1 MFDEKIK
8 QSIIKLA
15 YFNPTVKDD
24 YCNQVIDY
32 LVLDSLAN
40 YGPLLQ
46 VTASQVK
53 ISIKD
58 IFHLDFE
65 DDEINASAKRLGLKG
80 MIKYDEGTL
89 DEKRKG
95 EKPTF
100 QILTETE
107 EKIKT
112 NISKIQDLEIEVI
125 EEWKQ
130 DILNKYNEYP
140 TVKENIDLIADN
152 LQLFISKLLIR
163 HGVECVAL
171 LYPKE
176 KKAQGWLSS
185 TKNDIL
191 DDLPN
196 INSFI
201 DTIMKFEIPNFFK
214 SDEPKRK
221 YYISNVFNS
230 SFFWHLIQVD
240 EKCSNLLRQVTK
252 GQKLFLDNNH

>member
-1 MFDEKIK
+1 MLDEKIK

-130 DILNKYNEYP
+130 DILNKYNDRFIKYIPKFRKTYSCKKCNRNFDHVVDME
-140 TVKENIDLIADN
+140 VS
-152 LQLFISKLLIR
+152 LFR
-163 HGVECVAL
+163 
-171 LYPKE
+171 
-176 KKAQGWLSS
+176 QFLS
-185 TKNDIL
+185 
-191 DDLPN
+191 
-196 INSFI
+196 
-201 DTIMKFEIPNFFK
+201 
-214 SDEPKRK
+214 
-221 YYISNVFNS
+221 
-230 SFFWHLIQVD
+230 
-240 EKCSNLLRQVTK
+240 
-252 GQKLFLDNNH
+252 